1 MGKITEYVKV
11 LRSKNANPYE
21 ITIDLIFEEWDTYYF
36 VRDEELIS
44 RKSIAEMYDIPLDD
58 VTVFVYYDPAKA
70 IKATIKRSVHSGGVG
85 DSDIYGA
92 QQYAPL
98 LDLEIPD
105 PPNSA

>member
-1 MGKITEYVKV
+1 MGTITDYVSV

-21 ITIDLIFEEWDTYYF
+21 ITIDLIFEEWDDYHYVT
-36 VRDEELIS
+36 DNELITEET
-44 RKSIAEMYDIPLDD
+44 ITETYDIPLDE

-70 IKATIKRSVHSGGVG
+70 IKATIKRPIHSGGIG

-105 PPNSA
+105 PPANE